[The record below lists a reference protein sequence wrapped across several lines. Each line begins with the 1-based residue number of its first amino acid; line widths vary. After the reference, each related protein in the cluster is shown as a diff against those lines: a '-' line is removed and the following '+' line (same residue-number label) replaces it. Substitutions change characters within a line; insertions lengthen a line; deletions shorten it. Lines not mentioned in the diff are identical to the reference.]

1 MSKMRATV
9 QLFIAVVKGTLI
21 IFVGCVTLLL
31 GAYRLG
37 LNVDRKSTA
46 VDVLILLIILSP
58 NAVGDVWMFRKLP
71 TIQPRREARAL
82 SIAFSLCT
90 PVFLGVSMFFGEIS
104 GSYSEALGG
113 RPIFGPIGAFGGA
126 FVFTAFMSFLVCAL
140 VLRVTKLSID
150 VEGTTD

>member
-1 MSKMRATV
+1 MSKISATV
-9 QLFIAVVKGTLI
+9 QLFIAVLKGTLI
-21 IFVGCVTLLL
+21 IFVGWVALLL

-37 LNVDRKSTA
+37 LNGDRKSTA
-46 VDVLILLIILSP
+46 VAVLIILIFILP
-58 NAVGDVWMFRKLP
+58 NVVGDVWMFRKLL
-71 TIQPRREARAL
+71 TIQPRREARAM

-90 PVFLGVSMFFGEIS
+90 PIFLGVSMIFGEIS

-126 FVFTAFMSFLVCAL
+126 FVFTAFLSFLVCAL
-140 VLRVTKLSID
+140 VLRVTKLAID